1 MRGFYLDANGD
12 VEIRKNDIAVAS
24 GLELNMQKICQV
36 LRTNCG
42 EWWANPK
49 EGIPM
54 RQILKKNP
62 DMGRVRDCIRKAV
75 LCVDPGLQLTAYSA
89 RAEGRMLVVDFSV
102 SDGKLG
108 ASASLE
114 V

>member
-1 MRGFYLDANGD
+1 MRGFYLDADGD
-12 VEIRKNDIAVAS
+12 VEIRKIDIAVAS
-24 GLELNMQKICQV
+24 GLELEMQKI
-36 LRTNCG
+36 CG

>member
-24 GLELNMQKICQV
+24 GLELKMQKICQV

-62 DMGRVRDCIRKAV
+62 DARIVMISSLAYEDTFERAKAIGAKGF
-75 LCVDPGLQLTAYSA
+75 VDKPFHQEQLLKVFQEALA
-89 RAEGRMLVVDFSV
+89 
-102 SDGKLG
+102 
-108 ASASLE
+108 
-114 V
+114 